1 MVDQET
7 QKRYAV
13 KIIRLQVGGGTPP
26 KAEHRYAVKII
37 GFQGPPT
44 INEHKM
50 IQEEVK
56 RLFDTAPNLV
66 ATLQAYLLDNSLWL
80 VQEFM
85 DFGSLDDIL
94 KLCRKLALE
103 VPEGVIAKLIE
114 QMLQGLVYLHDPK
127 GKPRPGIHRDLK
139 PANILINS
147 AGECKIA
154 DFGIA
159 SDLATM
165 GQSSFVGTTTYM
177 SPERIRGE
185 RYGTPSDVWAI
196 GLICLELSLG

>member
-7 QKRYAV
+7 QK
-13 KIIRLQVGGGTPP
+13 
-26 KAEHRYAVKII
+26 RYAVKII

-114 QMLQGLVYLHDPK
+114 QMLQGLVYLHKPRDLKPAK
-127 GKPRPGIHRDLK
+127 GKPRPDIHRDLK